1 MIHHDTE
8 YGGYAYTKGL
18 WPWGRI
24 YVGPSFVSLPDCE
37 QMAVLLHEVGH
48 RVLWHIERRLL
59 HRLIFGACTDYLQR
73 QELEA
78 DAYVARRGY
87 GADLARV
94 LRRIDGSDQAFRDTR
109 IARLEEAVK
118 SGLANVKK
126 AV

>member
-1 MIHHDTE
+1 MIRLDPE
-8 YGGYAYTKGL
+8 YGGHAYTKGF
-18 WPWGRI
+18 WPWRRI
-24 YVGPSFVSLPDCE
+24 FVGHSFVLLPDRE
-37 QMAVLLHEVGH
+37 QQAVLLHEVGH

-59 HRLIFGACTDYLQR
+59 HRLIFGVCTDYLQR

-87 GADLARV
+87 GADLAKV
-94 LRRIDGSDQAFRDTR
+94 LRRIDGSDQAFRDKR

-118 SGLANVKK
+118 SGLANGKN